1 MPGIPP
7 PESIAESSC
16 GERRMERTSC
26 TICRFSASVFCASSP
41 LNLFWY
47 SVIFSR
53 VFAISLS
60 IRSILFIAINKFLL
74 SLLKN
79 MLIPVHQPIAF
90 DTGVIDGVALYL
102 AGVAGIALDGIDALP
117 VRSDNKPHMVCA
129 PVPVPVEKDSV
140 AGGDILIAP
149 RAPLPA

>member
-1 MPGIPP
+1 
-7 PESIAESSC
+7 
-16 GERRMERTSC
+16 
-26 TICRFSASVFCASSP
+26 
-41 LNLFWY
+41 
-47 SVIFSR
+47 
-53 VFAISLS
+53 
-60 IRSILFIAINKFLL
+60 
-74 SLLKN
+74 

-149 RAPLPA
+149 RAPLPALHEPDVTEGENTLFGA

>member
-1 MPGIPP
+1 
-7 PESIAESSC
+7 
-16 GERRMERTSC
+16 
-26 TICRFSASVFCASSP
+26 
-41 LNLFWY
+41 
-47 SVIFSR
+47 
-53 VFAISLS
+53 
-60 IRSILFIAINKFLL
+60 
-74 SLLKN
+74 